1 MHFEKMKVGTRLG
14 LGFGLVLMLLVMITI
29 LGVGRLAQM
38 QTRIEEITHV
48 NNLKVKLATAMRDTV
63 FERMI
68 ALRTAAL
75 VSGISEMQPEADRI
89 KVETRRYAETEQ
101 KLRKI
106 FASESSTSA
115 GEKALFN
122 RIKAEET
129 LAIPFI
135 DSAISLVFANQA
147 DQMYGL
153 LTKSLIPAQ
162 LKWME
167 ALSALSDLEDK
178 QSVQAGLDAEA
189 AYLSARLWIISIG
202 ALAVLSGL
210 IIAFLLTRELVQQ
223 LGGEPN
229 YAREV
234 AGRIA
239 AGDLAAAIDTLPDD
253 QSSLLYAMK
262 AMRDNLA
269 LLVGQVRA
277 DTDMIVTSTS
287 EISSGNMDL
296 SVRTEGQAGS
306 LEETASSMKELTATV
321 KQNAENAQ
329 QANLL
334 ATSASDVAH
343 KGGAVVSQVVDT
355 MSAIKASAGEIADI
369 VGIVDGIAFQTNIL
383 ALNAA
388 VEAARAGEQGRG
400 FAVVATEVRNL
411 AQRSAAAAKEIKV
424 LIGDSVKKIDIG
436 TKLVDQAGNTMD
448 EIVASVRRVTDIMSE
463 ITHASLEQA
472 AGIEQVNRAIIQM
485 DEITQQ
491 NAALVEQAAAAA
503 ASLQDRAAHVADTL
517 SAFKLAEV
525 SAALLPQVAPSR
537 RSGKQSLAWISAG
550 SDTVDHGRRQ
560 NWTGMGSGNS
570 IPAETN
576 AERTLNR
583 SFDTARDF

>member
-14 LGFGLVLMLLVMITI
+14 FGFGLVLLLLVMITV
-29 LGVGRLAQM
+29 LGIGRLAQM

-89 KVETRRYAETEQ
+89 KVETTHYAETEK

-115 GEKALFN
+115 EEKALLN
-122 RIKAEET
+122 RIKTAET
-129 LAIPFI
+129 LTLPFI
-135 DSAISLVFANQA
+135 DSALNLVFANQS
-147 DQMYGL
+147 DQMYGV

-162 LKWME
+162 VKWME
-167 ALSALSDLEDK
+167 ALSALSDLEDR

-189 AYLSARLWIISIG
+189 AYLSARLWIVSIG

-223 LGGEPN
+223 LGGEPD

-234 AGRIA
+234 VGRIA
-239 AGDLAAAIDTLPDD
+239 AGDLVGAIDTLPGDRG
-253 QSSLLYAMK
+253 SLLYAMK
-262 AMRDNLA
+262 GMRDKLA

-277 DTDMIVTSTS
+277 DTDRIVTSTG
-287 EISSGNMDL
+287 EISSGNANL

-306 LEETASSMKELTATV
+306 LEETASSMMELTGTV
-321 KQNAENAQ
+321 KKNAENAQ

-334 ATSASDVAH
+334 ASSASDVAH
-343 KGGAVVSQVVDT
+343 KGGVVVLEVVDT
-355 MSAIKASAGEIADI
+355 MNAIKASARKISDI

-436 TKLVDQAGNTMD
+436 TRLVDQAGSTMD
-448 EIVASVRRVTDIMSE
+448 EIVASVKRVTDIMSE
-463 ITHASLEQA
+463 ITCASLEQS
-472 AGIEQVNRAIIQM
+472 AGIEQVNLTIIQM

-491 NAALVEQAAAAA
+491 NAALVVQAAAAA
-503 ASLQDRAAHVADTL
+503 AILQERAAHVADTL
-517 SAFKLAEV
+517 SVFKLAEV
-525 SAALLPQVAPSR
+525 GDYCLSDQTMLSIEDASAC
-537 RSGKQSLAWISAG
+537 LASANTTY
-550 SDTVDHGRRQ
+550 D
-560 NWTGMGSGNS
+560 
-570 IPAETN
+570 
-576 AERTLNR
+576 
-583 SFDTARDF
+583 